1 MTFLDLDLCCELNLF
16 HCQKMLDLHEHAFL
30 NNMGSDIIMGDAI
43 LFQIMD
49 YAHAYK
55 IDSLQLLHYKTKWNW
70 SSELGKEVLDIVY

>member
-1 MTFLDLDLCCELNLF
+1 
-16 HCQKMLDLHEHAFL
+16 MLDLHEHAFL

-55 IDSLQLLHYKTKWNW
+55 IDSLQLLHYKTKWN
-70 SSELGKEVLDIVY
+70 